1 MAEPTRYM
9 RFFNGLESL
18 IYYGVATAL
27 ALAALAALIL
37 AGLQFLQ
44 GLRHDLFEAILRFL
58 DTLLLV
64 MMLVE
69 ILHTINISL
78 RQHVL
83 TSEPF
88 LIVGLI
94 AAVRRM
100 LVITAEQSQLVN
112 NPEIFRL
119 MLYELLLLGGIILV
133 LSIAIHI
140 LRRSH
145 GEEGNG

>member
-1 MAEPTRYM
+1 MTEPTRYM

-112 NPEIFRL
+112 NPEVFRL

>member
-1 MAEPTRYM
+1 M

-18 IYYGVATAL
+18 IYYGVALAL

-37 AGLQFLQ
+37 AGWQFLQ

-100 LVITAEQSQLVN
+100 LVITAEQSQLIN

-140 LRRSH
+140 LRRSRS
-145 GEEGNG
+145 EEGGH